1 MMKGFLPCNYMLCF
15 LATFASLI
23 QICSILVKS
32 FVLHQ
37 TLHPCRP
44 HGTEKRALVPPTGG
58 TNTSSNSRTVPRI
71 VGTSRNKT
79 QGDHTYQPTGRSAHI
94 PRKEDAI
101 RSLNLSLKSLAKSKE
116 RGSARRAEQLLF
128 RVEKLYQDGY
138 YSSQPDLVSYNTVMD
153 AWARSG
159 EMESAK
165 RAEQL
170 LQRMEEQYSINQ
182 ASIKPNT
189 RSYNTV
195 INAFAKSSLPGSAAR
210 AKELLE
216 QMEEMYR
223 LRRGIASTRSS
234 RSKRHDDG
242 SVKPDTIT
250 YNCVLHALAKS
261 KDYENAVGDA
271 EQLLKKMKKLHQEGD
286 AHVCPNSRSV
296 GSVIYA
302 LANQPTNLSLSSAQ
316 RALELLQEMEEDF
329 KAGNFHMKP
338 SIYTYNLVIS
348 CLSKYA
354 HHDSSVVEQAEGLLQ
369 KLDFL
374 SSAEGGDHSY
384 LKPNVITYSSGKSRH
399 YSPMHFFHALLL
411 LLLLRILCN

>member
-1 MMKGFLPCNYMLCF
+1 MKGFPPCNYIICY
-15 LATFASLI
+15 LATFAPLI
-23 QICSILVKS
+23 HIYSILVKS
-32 FVLHQ
+32 FALHQ

-44 HGTEKRALVPPTGG
+44 NRTEKRAHVPPIGG
-58 TNTSSNSRTVPRI
+58 TNTSSNSRTLPRI
-71 VGTSRNKT
+71 VGNSRNKT
-79 QGDHTYQPTGRSAHI
+79 QGGHTRQPTGRSANNS
-94 PRKEDAI
+94 RKEDAI

-170 LQRMEEQYSINQ
+170 LQRMEEQYSNNQ
-182 ASIKPNT
+182 ATIKPNT

-216 QMEEMYR
+216 QMEEMYK
-223 LRRGIASTRSS
+223 LRSGIATTRSPQ
-234 RSKRHDDG
+234 SKRHKDA

-271 EQLLKKMKKLHQEGD
+271 EQLLRKMKKLHQEGD

-302 LANQPTNLSLSSAQ
+302 LANQPMNPSLSSPQ

-369 KLDFL
+369 KLDLL
-374 SSAEGGDHSY
+374 SSAEGGDHAY
-384 LKPNVITYSSGKSRH
+384 LKPNVITYSSGKSTH
-399 YSPMHFFHALLL
+399 YTLMQFYHV
-411 LLLLRILCN
+411 LRLPSCS

>member
-1 MMKGFLPCNYMLCF
+1 
-15 LATFASLI
+15 
-23 QICSILVKS
+23 
-32 FVLHQ
+32 
-37 TLHPCRP
+37 
-44 HGTEKRALVPPTGG
+44 
-58 TNTSSNSRTVPRI
+58 
-71 VGTSRNKT
+71 
-79 QGDHTYQPTGRSAHI
+79 
-94 PRKEDAI
+94 
-101 RSLNLSLKSLAKSKE
+101 LNLSLKSLAKSKE

-128 RVEKLYQDGY
+128 RVEKLFQDGY

-159 EMESAK
+159 EADSAK

-170 LQRMEEQYSINQ
+170 LQRMEEQYSNNH
-182 ASIKPNT
+182 ATIKPNT

-223 LRRGIASTRSS
+223 NRIRSGIVHKSPQ
-234 RSKRHDDG
+234 SKRLHDA

-261 KDYENAVGDA
+261 KDYENSVTDA
-271 EQLLKKMKKLHQEGD
+271 ENLLKKMKKLHKEGD

-302 LANQPTNLSLSSAQ
+302 LSNQPTCLSPSTPQ
-316 RALELLQEMEEDF
+316 RALELLQEMEDDF

-374 SSAEGGDHSY
+374 SSKEGGDHAY
-384 LKPNVITYSSGKSRH
+384 LKPNVITYSSGKSD
-399 YSPMHFFHALLL
+399 YYCPM
-411 LLLLRILCN
+411 